1 MRMVRPWP
9 VAVLNIPTLA
19 LLGNAA
25 PANAMDKS
33 PTCPLRGPS
42 MTARRFGQVK
52 VQDGDDHTAVWKMC
66 DHMQRAKSIA
76 ITPCVLTVPAKCT
89 CLMLRYGQGGLG
101 LGRQCQHYLGNPSVN
116 GSGLGEQLRALCH
129 ERSSGNDVSNF
140 FSLLCAQV
148 RADRIDFNGLCLY
161 INHQCCKM
169 PYFYMFIL

>member
-1 MRMVRPWP
+1 MDNFVFKRYGVIIETAILGFKIGGGFTEHGMHILTARLTWAMRMVRPRP

-52 VQDGDDHTAVWKMC
+52 VQDGDDQTAVCKMC

-76 ITPCVLTVPAKCT
+76 ITPCVLTVPAKWT
-89 CLMLRYGQGGLG
+89 CLMLRYGQGLG
-101 LGRQCQHYLGNPSVN
+101 LG
-116 GSGLGEQLRALCH
+116 
-129 ERSSGNDVSNF
+129 ER
-140 FSLLCAQV
+140 C
-148 RADRIDFNGLCLY
+148 
-161 INHQCCKM
+161 
-169 PYFYMFIL
+169 